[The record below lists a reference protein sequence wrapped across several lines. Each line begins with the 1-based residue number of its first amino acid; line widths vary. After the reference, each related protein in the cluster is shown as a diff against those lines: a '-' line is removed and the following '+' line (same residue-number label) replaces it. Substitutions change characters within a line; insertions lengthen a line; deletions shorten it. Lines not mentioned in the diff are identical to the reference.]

1 MFLTPGR
8 NKSISA
14 TKDSVGLV
22 ALLAVSALFFAGIS
36 PALAVSKETQ
46 KPSVQSET
54 PLSADPEMI
63 PLPPIEAPDW
73 LPPAEPLLADEL
85 STPLP
90 ENPEMKTLP
99 SHEAPMPPDA
109 KVIDPPEAPEQP

>member
-1 MFLTPGR
+1 MLLTPGR
-8 NKSISA
+8 NKSVSA
-14 TKDSVGLV
+14 SKDPVGLV
-22 ALLAVSALFFAGIS
+22 ALLTVTVFFFAGIS
-36 PALAVSKETQ
+36 PALAVTSEAQ
-46 KPSVQSET
+46 KPIVQSEE
-54 PLSADPEMI
+54 PLPPDPEMI
-63 PLPPIEAPDW
+63 PLPPIEPPSW

-90 ENPEMKTLP
+90 ENPEMKALP